1 MIPRLSRIKSDLK
14 TGWALV
20 RKGSAEAVDRS
31 LEEVELLRL
40 RRQLY
45 AVEDQIKDLFRA
57 AGERA
62 FQLIERGSESVMN
75 DKELTRLFEKVDQ
88 LKQEEARIRFEMD
101 QVKE

>member
-1 MIPRLSRIKSDLK
+1 MLSRLRRIKDDLK

-31 LEEVELLRL
+31 LEEIEILRL

-45 AVEDQIKDLFRA
+45 AMEDQVKELFRA

-62 FQLIERGSESVMN
+62 VQLIERGAESVMN
-75 DKELTRLFEKVDQ
+75 DKELARLFEQVDQ

-101 QVKE
+101 QIRE

>member
-1 MIPRLSRIKSDLK
+1 VLSRLRRIKDDLK

-31 LEEVELLRL
+31 LEEIEILRL

-45 AVEDQIKDLFRA
+45 AMEDQVKELFRA

-62 FQLIERGSESVMN
+62 VQLIERGAESVMN
-75 DKELTRLFEKVDQ
+75 DKELARLFEQVDQ

-101 QVKE
+101 QIRE

>member
-1 MIPRLSRIKSDLK
+1 LRRIKDDLK

-31 LEEVELLRL
+31 LEEIEILRL

-45 AVEDQIKDLFRA
+45 AVEDQVKDLFRA

-62 FQLIERGSESVMN
+62 VQLIERGAESVMN
-75 DKELTRLFEKVDQ
+75 DKELARLFEQVDQ

-101 QVKE
+101 QIRE